1 MAIPLY
7 TPLTDRQE
15 LFVSEYLLDLNASAA
30 ARRAGFSPKTHGAR
44 AAALMRNPAVRVR
57 INIGLRELRERLGAT
72 ALNVMRDMARV
83 AFFDARNA
91 IDRNGKVIPLH
102 DMDDD
107 TAAALIFSSRTLK
120 GGETVMSLRQPSRM
134 SALLALDRRF
144 AREEELERLAY
155 AEEDARRAAE
165 DEKTAR
171 ERRYKPEHTLVKEA
185 EARQAQQRELDA
197 LAAERDA
204 LAERVRPVKLPE
216 MPAKAPPRK
225 ANVTQAASMQPGPPQ
240 PAPATAT
247 PVKAAPGKAAPAK
260 AAMATPAMKPARRA
274 IEALFEPLPA
284 ASAPDTPPGA
294 PDLPVLELLT
304 DAKPVPG
311 QAVRPAAAPDLP
323 PVLPGAPKPWAA
335 ASAGAAAVD
344 QAAAVASSEA
354 GAATGNSAGADMAGA
369 VAGAGDELVEGASDG
384 ALNVGN
390 EVVDG
395 AVDGAADEVVD
406 AANDEADKDPDAGE
420 DGGEP
425 GSELGRDEHGNE
437 ESGEDVDDYPDI
449 LFTVPTPAPEPAPA
463 PIKRRNINLWG
474 ESTDFPRKPPP
485 EKEPVVPGSNWPDG
499 FVLRAGSRVPAPW
512 ETFAGGPKPPGIV
525 KDPRPQFAVGA
536 GEFQWSD
543 EYLQDGDT

>member
-15 LFVSEYLLDLNASAA
+15 LFVSEYLIDLNASAA
-30 ARRAGFSPKTHGAR
+30 ARRAGFSPRTHGAR
-44 AAALMRNPAVRVR
+44 AAALMKNPAVRER
-57 INIGLRELRERLGAT
+57 INIGLRALRERLGAT
-72 ALNVMRDMARV
+72 ALNVMRDLARV

-91 IDRNGKVIPLH
+91 IDRHGKVIPLH

-171 ERRYKPEHTLVKEA
+171 ERRYKPEHTLIKEA
-185 EARQAQQRELDA
+185 EARQAQQRELDT
-197 LAAERDA
+197 LAEERDA
-204 LAERVRPVKLPE
+204 LAEQVRPVKLPD

-225 ANVTQAASMQPGPPQ
+225 ANGTQAASMQPAPLQPASLQ

-247 PVKAAPGKAAPAK
+247 PAKAAPGKVAPSDVAPAK
-260 AAMATPAMKPARRA
+260 AAMATPVMKPARQA
-274 IEALFEPLPA
+274 IEALFEPLPVA
-284 ASAPDTPPGA
+284 RVPDTPPGA
-294 PDLPVLELLT
+294 PDLPALELLT
-304 DAKPVPG
+304 DVRPAPG
-311 QAVRPAAAPDLP
+311 QPAAPAAAPDLP
-323 PVLPGAPKPWAA
+323 PALPGASKAWAA
-335 ASAGAAAVD
+335 ASAGAAGVN
-344 QAAAVASSEA
+344 QAAALAASEA
-354 GAATGNSAGADMAGA
+354 GAACGSGASADMAGA
-369 VAGAGDELVEGASDG
+369 VAGAGGELVEGASG
-384 ALNVGN
+384 
-390 EVVDG
+390 G
-395 AVDGAADEVVD
+395 AVDGALDKAKDDADRGPDGGGGVGTDGELGGELDCGEEGEDNGYDEYDVDVD
-406 AANDEADKDPDAGE
+406 AFFVPVPVP
-420 DGGEP
+420 EP
-425 GSELGRDEHGNE
+425 
-437 ESGEDVDDYPDI
+437 
-449 LFTVPTPAPEPAPA
+449 APAPA

-485 EKEPVVPGSNWPDG
+485 DKEPVVPGSNWPEG
-499 FVLRAGSRVPAPW
+499 FVLKAGSRVPAPW

-543 EYLQDGDT
+543 EYLEDGDT